1 MAEKRKISIRK
12 IIQVLLT
19 LIVSTC
25 CIIAMVSASR
35 IEDSKTI
42 KSVSI
47 NIRNEKKYHFIE
59 QQEIMDLAI
68 NNRSV
73 DIEHTPVSKLDVHGI
88 EQAILADPWV
98 ANAQVFIDNAQVLNI
113 YVTQRIPVARLFQ
126 QNGASYFLDTTL
138 SIMPLSKNYVYYT
151 TVVTNVPELK
161 NDSVSWALRKQIV
174 SLVRTIQAD
183 TFWNSQVSQVILDSS
198 DMFELTPVL
207 GEQRIILGDIAGAK
221 NKLNNLFLFY
231 KNVLNRIGWDKY
243 EVLDLRFA
251 DQVVASPSLPYKG
264 PVDKAVVNMN
274 WINSIMETEAR
285 KDSKDS
291 VKAVDTKA
299 AKEGIAKA
307 DDKKPVAKDVK
318 KAVKK
323 EDVKPVAKAT
333 PKDRPKADNN
343 SKDKNNNKDKK
354 SPKYLLPEN
363 KNH

>member
-1 MAEKRKISIRK
+1 MAEKRKISVRK

-35 IEDSKTI
+35 IEDSKMI

-47 NIRNEKKYHFIE
+47 NIKNEKKYHFIE
-59 QQEIMDLAI
+59 QQEIMDIAI
-68 NNRSV
+68 NNRNV
-73 DIEHTPVSKLDVHGI
+73 DIEHTPVSKLDVHSI
-88 EQAILADPWV
+88 EQVILADPWV
-98 ANAQVFIDNAQVLNI
+98 ANAQVFVDNAQVLNI

-198 DMFELTPVL
+198 NMFELTPVL
-207 GEQRIILGDIAGAK
+207 GEQRIILGDITGAK
-221 NKLNNLFLFY
+221 TKLNNLFLFY

-264 PVDKAVVNMN
+264 PTDKAVVNMN

-291 VKAVDTKA
+291 VKAVD
-299 AKEGIAKA
+299 AKTVKDAKA
-307 DDKKPVAKDVK
+307 DDKKNDKKPKEVK
-318 KAVKK
+318 KLVNK
-323 EDVKPVAKAT
+323 EDIRPAAKAT
-333 PKDRPKADNN
+333 QKDKPKADNN